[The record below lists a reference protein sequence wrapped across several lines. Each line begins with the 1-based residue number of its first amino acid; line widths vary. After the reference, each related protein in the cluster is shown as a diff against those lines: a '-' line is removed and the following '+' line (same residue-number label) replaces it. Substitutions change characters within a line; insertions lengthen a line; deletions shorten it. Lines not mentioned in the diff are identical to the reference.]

1 MEGTAP
7 GYPGCPRWSSRVLRA
22 RGSGLDSP
30 GPGCEHKEN
39 IAVESPVPPRRILS
53 LWFPRLAA
61 ELTWLPAT
69 CAYRLR
75 AEGQPLPEWH
85 YLVCGDRQAVHRARI
100 SVRGKVISE
109 VVAGPLE
116 QHIVWPED
124 RGDAAA

>member
-61 ELTWLPAT
+61 E
-69 CAYRLR
+69 RVLR
-75 AEGQPLPEWH
+75 VEPGLAGQPL
-85 YLVCGDRQAVHRARI
+85 AVVAE
-100 SVRGKVISE
+100 VRGALVLASL
-109 VVAGPLE
+109 VRLGPRAWFARLRRE
-116 QHIVWPED
+116 TP
-124 RGDAAA
+124 APYS